1 MWREDSESER
11 VKSLQDRAERK
22 KGTHTGEGDGRKVKR
37 REEQR
42 EKTRRG
48 GKWVWKEVGGRK
60 EDEQAGR
67 QERRMRNKRKLSRP

>member
-37 REEQR
+37 REEQH

-60 EDEQAGR
+60 EKDEKEKEVEQAVSTG
-67 QERRMRNKRKLSRP
+67 